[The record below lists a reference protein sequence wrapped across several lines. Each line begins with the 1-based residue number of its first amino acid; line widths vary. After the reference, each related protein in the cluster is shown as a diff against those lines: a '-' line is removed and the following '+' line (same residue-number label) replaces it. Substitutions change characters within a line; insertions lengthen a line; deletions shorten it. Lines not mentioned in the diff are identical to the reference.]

1 MMKPKTTVYCICY
14 LDWRIINF
22 VRTVRR
28 SHSTEHTIFQL
39 ARNTLCLAVNSSFSQ
54 KLLNDNGNNEG
65 RRQRWRQRYTI
76 KTLRRKTMRKNHR
89 IRWQYKT
96 ENVFLLSCER
106 IQSVTSTLLRI
117 EWNGMEMDG
126 AESVLVQQ
134 SQLQHFIAILL
145 SPGKSGSVAHVSKL
159 FRRIFPVVHT
169 NASVIGMY
177 LHLDYRSRQKLLLAF
192 KCALHVYMAHSM
204 RLASQFNIF
213 MYLYRLLQLSMNS
226 LDQMKFSC
234 GDKLCVVHPH
244 VINDLHCCTKSF
256 ERHFP
261 TNKKKHAQLRLMLSS
276 LSSCLDIC

>member
-1 MMKPKTTVYCICY
+1 
-14 LDWRIINF
+14 
-22 VRTVRR
+22 
-28 SHSTEHTIFQL
+28 
-39 ARNTLCLAVNSSFSQ
+39 
-54 KLLNDNGNNEG
+54 
-65 RRQRWRQRYTI
+65 
-76 KTLRRKTMRKNHR
+76 
-89 IRWQYKT
+89 
-96 ENVFLLSCER
+96 
-106 IQSVTSTLLRI
+106 
-117 EWNGMEMDG
+117 MDG

-134 SQLQHFIAILL
+134 SRLQHKHFIAILL

-192 KCALHVYMAHSM
+192 KCALHDTQHILCVSLR
-204 RLASQFNIF
+204 RLVQHFYVSIQ
-213 MYLYRLLQLSMNS
+213 LLQLSMNS

-261 TNKKKHAQLRLMLSS
+261 TNKKNTHN
-276 LSSCLDIC
+276 CD